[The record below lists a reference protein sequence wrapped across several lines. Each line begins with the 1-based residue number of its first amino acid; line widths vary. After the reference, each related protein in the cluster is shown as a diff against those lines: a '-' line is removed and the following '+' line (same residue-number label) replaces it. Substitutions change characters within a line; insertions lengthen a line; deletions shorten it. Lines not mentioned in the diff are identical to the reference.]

1 MHKESDDGHEQLRV
15 LEREMQKESDDG
27 HEQLRVLNQTKID
40 EGKTKMSI
48 LLEEAELRLF
58 SPKASLRS
66 AYIIA

>member
-1 MHKESDDGHEQLRV
+1 MH
-15 LEREMQKESDDG
+15 KESDDG

-48 LLEEAELRLF
+48 EEAELRLF